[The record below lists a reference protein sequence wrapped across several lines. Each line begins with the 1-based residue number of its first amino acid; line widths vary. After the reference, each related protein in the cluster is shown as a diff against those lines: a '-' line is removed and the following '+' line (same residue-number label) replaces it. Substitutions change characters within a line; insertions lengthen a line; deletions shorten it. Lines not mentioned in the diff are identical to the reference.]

1 MSGLS
6 SYSGI
11 TTKIRA
17 IRSRMLSH
25 EQLRELAECKDV
37 AQVIHYLVGTK
48 EYGTLMASVSPEELH
63 RGNIEKILKNCYY
76 RDFEKLYHFAD
87 MEQRKYLMLYF
98 KRFELSFMK
107 ACLRNICR
115 TNSEDR
121 SDRDIVEVFKRHSKL
136 DAQALQAET
145 TIEGFVEKL
154 RGTEYYL
161 PMKHVVDAERHTL
174 FDYEAA
180 LDYCYFTSIWKDKQ
194 KNFKGLDAKI
204 LDRSLGY
211 KLDILNMQW
220 IYRSKRY
227 YNLSNTEI
235 YAILL
240 PMRSKLTKNDLTRMV
255 EAKDIK
261 EFAVALQRTYYGK
274 LYPQIAGE
282 NLEDIYIYLLDKV
295 HETDG
300 FKYPYSVAIINS
312 YLYQKEY
319 EINKITTIMESI
331 RYRLPYEEIV
341 KYARIN

>member
-1 MSGLS
+1 
-6 SYSGI
+6 
-11 TTKIRA
+11 
-17 IRSRMLSH
+17 
-25 EQLRELAECKDV
+25 
-37 AQVIHYLVGTK
+37 
-48 EYGTLMASVSPEELH
+48 
-63 RGNIEKILKNCYY
+63 
-76 RDFEKLYHFAD
+76 
-87 MEQRKYLMLYF
+87 MEQRKYLKLYF

-136 DAQALQAET
+136 DVQALQAET
-145 TIEGFVEKL
+145 TIEGFVDKL
-154 RGTEYYL
+154 KGTEYYL
-161 PMKHVVDAERHTL
+161 PMKHVVDAEKHTL

-180 LDYCYFTSIWKDKQ
+180 LDYCYFTSMWKDKE
-194 KNFKGLDAKI
+194 KHFKGLDAKI

-211 KLDILNMQW
+211 KFDILNMQW

-227 YNLSNTEI
+227 YHLSDAEI

-240 PMRSKLTKNDLTRMV
+240 PIRSKLTKNDLARMV
-255 EAKDIK
+255 EAKDM
-261 EFAVALQRTYYGK
+261 EDFAAALQRTYYGR

-295 HETDG
+295 HEEDG
-300 FKYPYSVAIINS
+300 IKYPYSVAIINS

-341 KYARIN
+341 RYARIN